1 MLQLGVYGDEVA
13 LTLASN
19 VLGVDI
25 VIIPAFRESSV
36 HPGLGITVIKSIKKP
51 QYDPLYMFLFSES
64 DFKEPHY
71 QSVRPIDDDNVLVTF
86 LKENLEIRNCNMT
99 EASCLELTEE
109 SLDNIPVDVIDES
122 RQMWSAVE
130 VSQESFQQVVVMSSD
145 SFQR

>member
-1 MLQLGVYGDEVA
+1 MSQLEVYGDQVA

-36 HPGLGITVIKSIKKP
+36 HPGLGITVIKSLKKP
-51 QYDPLYMFLFSES
+51 EHDPLYMFLFSES

-71 QSVRPIDDDNVLVTF
+71 QSARPVNDDNVLVTF
-86 LKENLEIRNCNMT
+86 LNENLEIRDCNMT
-99 EASCLELTEE
+99 ESSRLEITEE

-122 RQMWSAVE
+122 RQLWSSVK
-130 VSQESFQQVVVMSSD
+130 VSQESF
-145 SFQR
+145 